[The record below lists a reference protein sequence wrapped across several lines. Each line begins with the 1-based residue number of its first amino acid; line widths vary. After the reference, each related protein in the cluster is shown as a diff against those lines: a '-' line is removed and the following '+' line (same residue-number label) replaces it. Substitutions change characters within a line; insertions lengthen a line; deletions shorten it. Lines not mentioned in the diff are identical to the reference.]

1 MIYVFAVY
9 CFVQIVLAVVYG
21 ILLSKTK
28 KKIQKTYK
36 IEQNL
41 FETRRDRLGSLTKA
55 YYDARYLPQ
64 YAGNLDHFLHN
75 TIVNKTSYMNV
86 SVEKD
91 KVVFWTYLPLTALVC
106 PPVLYYLFAAGLT
119 EMREYIKLH
128 RLDEREVPYSVL
140 FTFSTSRATQHYIN
154 KAADEALRDLN
165 RMSIPE
171 VLGTLHP
178 VKPEETPSLG
188 ESGLFDIRG
197 YYKNFIKKISKPF
210 TNTEKKAANGEEFV
224 VDTNSNEL
232 MSNGK
237 KFDTKK
243 IESWK
248 ENPLMYRFVN
258 PEPSFLPKEDNAT
271 YLRVDN
277 KVVKV
282 DEILASQNSTFP
294 EAGIV
299 TYHQADDKLI
309 EAVKPE
315 SKNE

>member
-1 MIYVFAVY
+1 MIYVLAVY
-9 CFVQIVLAVVYG
+9 CFVQIVLTVVYG

-36 IEQNL
+36 IEQSL
-41 FETRRDRLGSLTKA
+41 FETRRYRLGSVTNA

-75 TIVNKTSYMNV
+75 TIIDKTSYMNV
-86 SVEKD
+86 AVEKD
-91 KVVFWTYLPLTALVC
+91 KVVFWTYLPLTALIC

-154 KAADEALRDLN
+154 KAADEALWDLN

-197 YYKNFIKKISKPF
+197 YYKNFINKISKPF
-210 TNTEKKAANGEEFV
+210 ANTEKKAVNSEEFSTGSWHEAQ
-224 VDTNSNEL
+224 DRLKEI
-232 MSNGK
+232 MKQDARKDFENG
-237 KFDTKK
+237 
-243 IESWK
+243 S
-248 ENPLMYRFVN
+248 
-258 PEPSFLPKEDNAT
+258 SFLPKEDNAT
-271 YLRVDN
+271 YIR
-277 KVVKV
+277 
-282 DEILASQNSTFP
+282 I
-294 EAGIV
+294 G
-299 TYHQADDKLI
+299 DKLV
-309 EAVKPE
+309 EVDQVPDESSTAAKPE